1 MCPSCL
7 CSCPS
12 RQSTAQKPSTWRAVP
27 MILAWTHFSLAPH
40 WSNDGWSSPRSSH
53 PEACIRILWPCVPV
67 RVFFTTLSLGRNQRG
82 VVTYHSCSLLDICL
96 CIGSCPPQVSTG
108 KLSLLARSSSV
119 TALLTQ
125 PICLIHG
132 PQNTSCYVNE
142 ACMPLLFFWILLS
155 YWASWIHCLC
165 SRTLSKAASSS
176 HKLLLPL
183 P

>member
-1 MCPSCL
+1 MVFTQVFTPGSMCQDP
-7 CSCPS
+7 
-12 RQSTAQKPSTWRAVP
+12 TAT
-27 MILAWTHFSLAPH
+27 
-40 WSNDGWSSPRSSH
+40 
-53 PEACIRILWPCVPV
+53 CVPV

-96 CIGSCPPQVSTG
+96 CTGSCPPQVSTG
-108 KLSLLARSSSV
+108 KLSLLAGSSSV

-125 PICLIHG
+125 PICFIHG
-132 PQNTSCYVNE
+132 PQNTSCYANE

-155 YWASWIHCLC
+155 CWASWVHCLC

-183 P
+183 PWFHFVKCLWCWM